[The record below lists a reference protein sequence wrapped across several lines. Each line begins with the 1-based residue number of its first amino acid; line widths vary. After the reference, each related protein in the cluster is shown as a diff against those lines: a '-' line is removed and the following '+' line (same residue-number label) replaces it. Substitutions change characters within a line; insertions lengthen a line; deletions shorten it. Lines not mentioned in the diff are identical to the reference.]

1 VFYASRHNNKEPEMI
16 NPRTGN
22 TFRFDWMKAEQ
33 WTCKEIKATF
43 NVPRAI
49 GYHIQEV
56 AQTEAQAWEIAK
68 AHKELT
74 QQIGF

>member
-1 VFYASRHNNKEPEMI
+1 
-16 NPRTGN
+16 
-22 TFRFDWMKAEQ
+22 MKAEQ